1 MRKNDSRPK
10 SSEWS
15 RSRYSIGS
23 IFHYFFLLFV
33 CFLGLRPLLI
43 YDCRAAFLNLLFIL
57 PDLFLEIFVLVAIQC
72 DGFFQVLRPVWKTIL
87 RGIVFFVLRWYLDSI
102 RLLKRFKSDLDR
114 VKTRWNFTEIQ
125 GVGDLKNTGNEEKCK
140 KIEKKETVCFMPKQL
155 WQMEK
160 RRVRNHFPDDSVRE
174 FFKNYKN
181 EAVST

>member
-72 DGFFQVLRPVWKTIL
+72 DGFFQVLRPVRKTIL

-114 VKTRWNFTEIQ
+114 VKTRWNFTEIP

-140 KIEKKETVCFMPKQL
+140 KIEKKRDCLFYAEATLANGKKKSSKSLPGRF
-155 WQMEK
+155 
-160 RRVRNHFPDDSVRE
+160 RSGI
-174 FFKNYKN
+174 FKKL
-181 EAVST
+181 